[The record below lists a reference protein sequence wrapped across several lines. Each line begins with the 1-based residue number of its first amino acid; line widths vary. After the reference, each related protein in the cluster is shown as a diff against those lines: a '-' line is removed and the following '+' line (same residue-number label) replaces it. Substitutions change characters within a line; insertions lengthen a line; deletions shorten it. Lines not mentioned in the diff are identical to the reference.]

1 MAEQAQVANWTVRV
15 LKRGIDV
22 VSASIALLVAIPLFG
37 LIALAVKLDSPG
49 PVFYRQR
56 RAGALLGVGRRE
68 RRQYLDF
75 VEFDMPKFRTMCV
88 DAEKGTGAVLAQKG
102 DPRVTRVGRW
112 LRRTRLD
119 ELPQFWSVLRGDMSL
134 VGPRPE
140 RPRLLRDLAFAIP
153 LFEERMRGVKPGL
166 TGFAQIN
173 LGYAGGALPGTE
185 IEKLQ
190 SALKNP
196 FDVDEADGAVA
207 DEMRLKL
214 LYDLAYGAVLDHPMA
229 YLRTEAEIIF
239 KTPLVMLRG
248 IGQ

>member
-1 MAEQAQVANWTVRV
+1 MDEYAPVTNWKVQT
-15 LKRGIDV
+15 LKRAIDIAVSGFALV
-22 VSASIALLVAIPLFG
+22 VAAPLFG
-37 LIALAVKLDSPG
+37 LIALAIKLDSRG
-49 PVFYRQR
+49 PVFYTQR
-56 RAGALLGVGRRE
+56 RAGALLGVERRD
-68 RRQYLDF
+68 RRQYLRF

-88 DAEKGTGAVLAQKG
+88 DAERGTGEVLAQKR

-112 LRRTRLD
+112 LRRMRLD
-119 ELPQFWSVLRGDMSL
+119 ELPQLWCVLAGQMSL

-140 RPRLLRDLAFAIP
+140 RPRLLRDFAFAIP

-173 LGYAGGALPGTE
+173 LGYAGGALAGTD

-190 SALKNP
+190 TALRNP
-196 FDVDEADGAVA
+196 FNVDGADGAVA

-214 LYDLAYGAVLDHPMA
+214 LYDLAYGATLDDLGT
-229 YLRTEAEIIF
+229 YVRTEAEIIL